1 MTEGSESGS
10 MSLTNGSGSGSR
22 RPKNIRIRNTDRK
35 SASYP
40 EPADALFHE
49 IVVEEELG
57 DGSLL
62 VLSGELCVGETL
74 VFQHKLVRLE
84 ALGRLPL
91 RHVPVL
97 GTLVFTISSAFELS
111 MTGLR
116 LDDSSSAYE

>member
-1 MTEGSESGS
+1 MDPQHLPSWMQILKPKLMGVRTRIQ
-10 MSLTNGSGSGSR
+10 R
-22 RPKNIRIRNTDRK
+22 RSTRTHL
-35 SASYP
+35 

-57 DGSLL
+57 DSSLL

-91 RHVPVL
+91 CHVPVL
-97 GTLVFTISSAFELS
+97 GT
-111 MTGLR
+111 
-116 LDDSSSAYE
+116 